1 MVFLVLCIS
10 SIYSNTAH
18 LKQMLESVI
27 FIKIASPFCPFVGRG
42 NRDTIEIS
50 KQMNTQSIND
60 SFLRTG
66 GLTLL

>member
-1 MVFLVLCIS
+1 
-10 SIYSNTAH
+10 
-18 LKQMLESVI
+18 MLESVI
-27 FIKIASPFCPFVGRG
+27 FIKIASPFSPFVGRG